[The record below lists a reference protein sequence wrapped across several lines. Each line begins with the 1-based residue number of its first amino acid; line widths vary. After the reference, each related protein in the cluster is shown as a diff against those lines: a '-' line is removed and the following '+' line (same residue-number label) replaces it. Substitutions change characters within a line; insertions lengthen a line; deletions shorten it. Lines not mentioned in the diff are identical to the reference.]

1 MASVAAIGLRLH
13 SGWACAVA
21 IAYDRAPRLVT
32 RRRLVLCKLPHA
44 KQPYHAAENMDLA
57 EAENF
62 IARCRAATLAL
73 AAQALARLRQD
84 LSEQVFAGVGLAA
97 SQAKPLP
104 GLAHILRSHA
114 LIHAAEG
121 AFYRDALME
130 AAGKAGVQIA
140 TINSRAAS
148 GLLATARDL
157 REALDEMGKDA
168 GPPWT
173 VDEKLASLAALSLLP
188 GAKRRFHLKELE
200 DGV

>member
-13 SGWACAVA
+13 SGWASAVA
-21 IAYDRAPRLVT
+21 IVYGRAPRLVT
-32 RRRLVLCKLPHA
+32 RRRLILCKLSHA

-57 EAENF
+57 EAGDF

-73 AAQALARLRQD
+73 AAKELTALRRDVA
-84 LSEQVFAGVGLAA
+84 EHAFAGVGLAA
-97 SQAKPLP
+97 SRAKPLP
-104 GLAHILRSHA
+104 DLAHILRSHA

-130 AAGKAGVQIA
+130 TAGKAGVRIA
-140 TINSRAAS
+140 AINRNTAS
-148 GLLATARDL
+148 DLLTTSRDL
-157 REALDEMGKDA
+157 RGAMEEMGKLA

-188 GAKRRFHLKELE
+188 GAIRKFHLKELE
-200 DGV
+200 DSA